1 MTKTTTSTKRK
12 RIGVMC
18 SGKGTNFENI
28 VITCNKHEV
37 VLMIHDKKECGAA
50 RRAEKWGIP
59 HVRIKHTHEQE
70 MIEMFRAW
78 NVDLIVLAG
87 YMRILKR
94 PSDFHCP
101 IINVHPSLLPKYKG
115 LHAVEQALDS
125 NDTVTGC
132 SVHYVNEELDGGEI
146 IKQAEVPIMPDD
158 TVDTLTR
165 RIQLMEY
172 AILPKVIDD
181 YETPISKGE
190 GKTLSAVGAGPTD
203 RAEEYT
209 SRGHRVEEYGGGWR
223 RLDYGS

>member
-1 MTKTTTSTKRK
+1 MIKTSSRRK

-28 VITCNKHEV
+28 LVTCNKHEV
-37 VLMIHDKKECGAA
+37 VLMIHDKKDCGA
-50 RRAEKWGIP
+50 EKKAAKYGIP
-59 HVRIKHTHEQE
+59 HIRVKHTKEDE
-70 MIEMFRAW
+70 MIALFKAYR
-78 NVDLIVLAG
+78 VDLIVLAG

-94 PSDFHCP
+94 PLDFHCP

-125 NDTVTGC
+125 NDTITGC
-132 SVHYVNEELDGGEI
+132 TVHYVNEDLDGGEI
-146 IKQAEVPIMPDD
+146 IAQSKVDILPDD

-172 AILPKVIDD
+172 GLLPDVIDH
-181 YETPISKGE
+181 YETTVSKSE
-190 GKTLSAVGAGPTD
+190 GKTLSAVGARPTD
-203 RAEEYT
+203 RAEEYS
-209 SRGHRVEEYGGGWR
+209 SRGHRITEHGSEWR